1 MVSNLALI
9 LGKSFQ
15 GSESPGEA
23 SVGQEA
29 GTKPGALTLWRVLGE
44 NTCGLIAEP
53 MVLSLVFAVSGWGS
67 AGWGDGGEEVG
78 LGVGVGRFPGV
89 PNLDCTKA
97 ASVVAAFPK
106 LQSDLKL
113 YPRVVGQPA

>member
-29 GTKPGALTLWRVLGE
+29 GTKPGALTLWHVLGE
-44 NTCGLIAEP
+44 NTCGLVAALSL
-53 MVLSLVFAVSGWGS
+53 VLSLVFVVSGWGS
-67 AGWGDGGEEVG
+67 AGWGDGSEEVG
-78 LGVGVGRFPGV
+78 RGVGGGKV
-89 PNLDCTKA
+89 PRG
-97 ASVVAAFPK
+97 S
-106 LQSDLKL
+106 QSGLHKGCL
-113 YPRVVGQPA
+113 CCCCLSETSE